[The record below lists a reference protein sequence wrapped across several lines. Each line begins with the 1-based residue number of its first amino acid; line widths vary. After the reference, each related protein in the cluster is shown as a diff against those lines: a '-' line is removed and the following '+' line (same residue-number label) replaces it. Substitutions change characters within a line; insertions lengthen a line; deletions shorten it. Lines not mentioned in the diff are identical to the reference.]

1 MAAAW
6 VAALAGG
13 AMVALGAFPELQFR
27 GPVTAMAAAFI
38 PYGVLAWLVVTA
50 VALTSRRWRVRW
62 VALVGVAAMVLQASW
77 TRPYWSGTTTAAEA
91 SASPL
96 TVMALNTYYGW
107 ADADQLAAAADRYRP
122 DVVVLSELTEGG
134 WERLRET
141 GWEGR
146 FPHRV
151 GEPGEAWTNG
161 SMMVFSP
168 HPLEVLSVPATSDE
182 TFVLRVFTPAGPVTV
197 FAVHVANPWDGFGT
211 WRTDLATVRQEATA
225 RLDEDLVVV
234 GDFNAVREHEPMR
247 QLLATGL
254 ADAAEQ
260 SGSGWLPT
268 YPAQRLYGALT
279 GVPYPSLIGI
289 DHVLLGP
296 GMAAEAVDTFRVDGT
311 ITEGSS
317 PASGTD

>member
-1 MAAAW
+1 
-6 VAALAGG
+6 
-13 AMVALGAFPELQFR
+13 MVALGAVPEWQVHA
-27 GPVTAMAAAFI
+27 PVTAMAAAFI
-38 PYGVLAWLVVTA
+38 PYGVLAWIVVTA
-50 VALTSRRWRVRW
+50 VVLTSRRWAVRAL
-62 VALVGVAAMVLQASW
+62 ALVSVAALVLQVGW
-77 TRPYWSGTTTAAEA
+77 TRPYWPGSTAPAA
-91 SASPL
+91 SPSTAPL
-96 TVMALNTYYGW
+96 TVMTLNTYYGW

-122 DVVVLSELTEGG
+122 DFVVLSELTAGG

-151 GEPGEAWTNG
+151 GEPGEAWTNE

-182 TFVLRVFTPAGPVTV
+182 TFVLRVFTPVGPVTV

-234 GDFNAVREHEPMR
+234 GDFNAVREHQPMR

-268 YPAQRLYGALT
+268 YPAQRLYGGLT
-279 GVPYPSLIGI
+279 GIPYPSLIGI

-296 GMAAEAVDTFRVDGT
+296 GVVAESVDTFRIDGT
-311 ITEGSS
+311 DHQGLI
-317 PASGTD
+317 ARIAH